1 MRSDFARKYAAFSGT
16 KSDAVN
22 AKTKFVLSFTI
33 HLQFG
38 WNFLSRNFA
47 KILVVYVLTWARGFA
62 IITITLALCG
72 AFVLCN

>member
-16 KSDAVN
+16 KS
-22 AKTKFVLSFTI
+22 
-33 HLQFG
+33 LQFG